1 MKIPT
6 KHMLAKT
13 RDKLLTQNLKN
24 PKQKDNNG
32 YKLTS
37 SIETFIQNSLRKISL
52 TYWKGHLPQKSILR
66 ETSNRIP

>member
-1 MKIPT
+1 MKIHT

-37 SIETFIQNSLRKISL
+37 SIETFIQNSLTKISL
-52 TYWKGHLPQKSILR
+52 TY
-66 ETSNRIP
+66 

>member
-52 TYWKGHLPQKSILR
+52 TYWKGHLP
-66 ETSNRIP
+66 

>member
-1 MKIPT
+1 MEIPT
-6 KHMLAKT
+6 KHMLAKN

-24 PKQKDNNG
+24 PKQKHNNG

-52 TYWKGHLPQKSILR
+52 IYWKGHLP
-66 ETSNRIP
+66 

>member
-6 KHMLAKT
+6 KHMLAKN

-24 PKQKDNNG
+24 PKQKHNNG

-52 TYWKGHLPQKSILR
+52 IY
-66 ETSNRIP
+66 

>member
-1 MKIPT
+1 MKFPA
-6 KHMLAKT
+6 KQMLAKI

-37 SIETFIQNSLRKISL
+37 SIETFFQNTLRKISL
-52 TYWKGHLPQKSILR
+52 TY
-66 ETSNRIP
+66 